1 MSRESCRGSK
11 LFETFSYDKVGEKH
25 VMKII
30 RSFLGE
36 KNSMLLSPKLGV
48 LYNIFTS
55 MLTTLQ
61 SESHY
66 LYFTDVGAEDQKS
79 QVM

>member
-1 MSRESCRGSK
+1 
-11 LFETFSYDKVGEKH
+11 
-25 VMKII
+25 MKII
-30 RSFLGE
+30 RSFLGG
-36 KNSMLLSPKLGV
+36 KNYMLLSPKLGV

-61 SESHY
+61 RESHY
-66 LYFTDVGAEDQKS
+66 LYFTDVGDEDQKS